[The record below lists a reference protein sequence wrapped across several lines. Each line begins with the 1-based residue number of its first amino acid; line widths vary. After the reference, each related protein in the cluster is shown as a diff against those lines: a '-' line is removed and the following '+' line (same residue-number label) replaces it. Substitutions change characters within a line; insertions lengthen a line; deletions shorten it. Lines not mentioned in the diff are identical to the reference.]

1 MNPDDVTKPAWPK
14 DKTMATIEMVM
25 PKMGESVQEGT
36 VIGWKVKPGD
46 RVEKDQILLDIAT
59 DKVDTE
65 VPSPASGVVTEILVN
80 ADETVAVGSVIAR
93 ISDAAGA
100 TAAAPSAPAPAPT
113 KAPPAAAPA
122 PAAPSPAQA
131 PAPAQSGGPAIDM
144 VMPKMGESV
153 QEGTVIAW
161 KVKVGD
167 RVEKDQILL
176 EIATDKVDTEVPSP
190 ASGILTEI
198 LVGPDQTVAV
208 GSVIAR
214 IGGSGAAASPA
225 APAPSSPS
233 PKPMAASPAAPASP
247 APIQVSGA
255 DATTDIPR
263 RAGHHFFSPLVRRI
277 SKEKGVTL
285 GELKALQGSGQG
297 GRVTKVDLLSYLT
310 SRGTAPVQAAPAPA
324 SQPSAA
330 APAPAKPAAAPAAG
344 SKPAL
349 VSGLGEKKPLE
360 ALGLDPARVT
370 VQKLNFMRK
379 KIASHMRDSLDTAAH
394 VYSVHEVDMT
404 ACWEIREAVKDEFKK
419 AYGQSLTFTSFIA
432 WAAARALMQ
441 YPVVNARLNGDE
453 VILHNYVNMGIAVAL
468 PDNGLVVPKV
478 RDAESMTITGLQR
491 KINDLATR
499 ARDGKLVPDE
509 LQGGTF
515 TITNMGSGNTLIGLA
530 VISQPEVAIL
540 GVGAIQ
546 QRPVIKNGGII
557 PRHMMYVSLSYDHRL
572 VDGMLAANF
581 LTALTKELEGINP
594 VHVGLDRR
602 KG

>member
-1 MNPDDVTKPAWPK
+1 
-14 DKTMATIEMVM
+14 MATVDMVM

-36 VIGWKVKPGD
+36 VIAWKVKPGD

-100 TAAAPSAPAPAPT
+100 TVTGNAAPVAAPVAAAKAVAAPVAVAPAATPAPAPAP
-113 KAPPAAAPA
+113 A
-122 PAAPSPAQA
+122 
-131 PAPAQSGGPAIDM
+131 SGGIDM

-161 KVKVGD
+161 RVKVGD
-167 RVEKDQILL
+167 KVEKDQILL

-190 ASGILTEI
+190 ASGVLTEI
-198 LVGPDQTVAV
+198 LAGPDQTVPV

-214 IGGSGAAASPA
+214 IGGAASAASAAPA
-225 APAPSSPS
+225 APVA
-233 PKPMAASPAAPASP
+233 AAPAAKAATATP
-247 APIQVSGA
+247 AVSAAVTPIASSGP

-285 GELKALQGSGQG
+285 GELKALGGTGQG
-297 GRVTKVDLLSYLT
+297 GRVTKVDLLSYLSNRG
-310 SRGTAPVQAAPAPA
+310 SRPAVATAP
-324 SQPSAA
+324 AA
-330 APAPAKPAAAPAAG
+330 APGTPTPSSAPAAKPAAAPAG
-344 SKPAL
+344 KTTLSG
-349 VSGLGEKKPLE
+349 GLGEKKPLE

-370 VQKLNFMRK
+370 TQKFNFMRK
-379 KIASHMRDSLDTAAH
+379 KIAHHMRESLDTAAH
-394 VYSVHEVDMT
+394 VYSVHEIDMT
-404 ACWEIREAVKDEFKK
+404 ACFEIREAVKDEFKK
-419 AYGQSLTFTSFIA
+419 TYGQSLTFTSFIA

-441 YPVVNARLNGDE
+441 YPMVNARLNGDE
-453 VILHNYVNMGIAVAL
+453 IIVHNYVNLGMAVAL

-478 RDAESMTITGLQR
+478 RDAENMTIVGLQR

-499 ARDGKLVPDE
+499 ARDGKLSPDE

-530 VISQPEVAIL
+530 VINQPEVAIL

-581 LTALTKELEGINP
+581 LTAVTKELEGINP